1 MKKDVIYNFLVGIYK
16 GHDMLMHRYRPIL
29 TNRAYMLFWLGSL
42 ISSFG
47 DSFTVFGLAWYV
59 LRRSNSPLDVGLT
72 FLVFQLPSLFSSF
85 FVGWLLD
92 RFRRETVMLCDNL
105 LRGLLIMLI
114 PLLDNHGLLSFPA
127 LYSII
132 ALLGALSVI
141 TSVGSHTII
150 ADIVLAK
157 DYNAANSLDVAQRQ
171 ISFIAGPALAGIL
184 VVIIGPISLLWV
196 DSGSF
201 FIFALF
207 LSFLLYSIPTPH
219 ATKEKTQDVRQFF
232 TELMQ
237 GVQFTVRNP
246 LLLALTSISFF
257 WNAGLGLFLV
267 ALPFYCEQV
276 LKVGPIGMGV
286 LLSVNS
292 IGVLLS
298 SLLFG
303 PLRPRYPGRVT
314 CILLIM
320 QAACYGLLAL
330 IPPFWL
336 ALSIY
341 FLLGAFDDLGAIYL
355 TTVRQRAVPNE
366 LQGRVW
372 AFTSTI
378 GSSGEPLGSGCA
390 GVLLV
395 SLGTPA
401 LVALSGLPLLVIG
414 LLWLAVGPIRR
425 VVDDE

>member
-1 MKKDVIYNFLVGIYK
+1 MHHYRVI
-16 GHDMLMHRYRPIL
+16 LM
-29 TNRAYMLFWLGSL
+29 NRAYMLFLLGSL

-59 LRRSNSPLDVGLT
+59 LHRSNSPFDVGLT
-72 FLVFQLPSLFSSF
+72 FLIFQSPSLFSSF

-92 RFRRETVMLCDNL
+92 RFRREKVMLCDNL
-105 LRGLLIMLI
+105 LRGLLVMLI
-114 PLLDNHGLLSFPA
+114 PLLDSHRLLSFLV

-141 TSVGSHTII
+141 TSAGSHTL
-150 ADIVLAK
+150 IVDLVSSK

-184 VVIIGPISLLWV
+184 VVVIGPISLLWV
-196 DSGSF
+196 DSVSF
-201 FIFALF
+201 FVFALL
-207 LSFLLYSIPTPH
+207 LSFLLYSIPTSH
-219 ATKEKTQDVRQFF
+219 VSKENTHYAKQFL

-237 GVQFTVRNP
+237 GVSFTFRNP

-267 ALPFYCEQV
+267 ALPFYCKDV
-276 LKVGPIGMGV
+276 LKVGPVGMGL

-298 SLLFG
+298 ALLFG
-303 PLRPRYPGRVT
+303 PLHPRYPGRIT
-314 CILLIM
+314 CILLIV
-320 QAACYGLLAL
+320 QALCYGLLAL
-330 IPPFWL
+330 VPPFWF
-336 ALSIY
+336 ALSLY

-372 AFTSTI
+372 AFTSTV
-378 GSSGEPLGSGCA
+378 GSSGEPLGSGSA
-390 GVLLV
+390 GILLLA
-395 SLGTPA
+395 LGTPA
-401 LVALSGLPLLVIG
+401 LVALSGAPLLVIG
-414 LLWLAVGPIRR
+414 LLWLWLDRFDA
-425 VVDDE
+425 

>member
-1 MKKDVIYNFLVGIYK
+1 
-16 GHDMLMHRYRPIL
+16 MHHYCAIL

-42 ISSFG
+42 VSSFG
-47 DSFTVFGLAWYV
+47 DSFTIFGLAWYV

-72 FLVFQLPSLFSSF
+72 FLIFQLPGLFSSF
-85 FVGWLLD
+85 IAGWLLD
-92 RFRRETVMLCDNL
+92 RFRRESVMLCDNL
-105 LRGLLIMLI
+105 LRGLLVALI
-114 PLLDNHGLLSFPA
+114 PLLDAHGLLSFPA

-141 TSVGSHTII
+141 TTTGSHTVIT
-150 ADIVLAK
+150 DLVSPE
-157 DYNAANSLDVAQRQ
+157 DYNTANSLDVAQRQ
-171 ISFIAGPALAGIL
+171 ISFIAGPALAGLL
-184 VVIIGPISLLWV
+184 VVLIGPISLLWV

-201 FIFALF
+201 FVFALF
-207 LSFLLYSIPTPH
+207 LSFLLYSTPYVHTKQENTQH
-219 ATKEKTQDVRQFF
+219 AKQFLTEVVQGAHF
-232 TELMQ
+232 TLHK
-237 GVQFTVRNP
+237 P
-246 LLLALTSISFF
+246 LLLALTSVSFF

-267 ALPFYCEQV
+267 ALPFYCERI
-276 LKVGPIGMGV
+276 LKVGPVGMGV

-298 SLLFG
+298 ALLFG

-320 QAACYGLLAL
+320 QALCYGLLAL
-330 IPPFWL
+330 VPPFWF

-355 TTVRQRAVPNE
+355 TTVRQRAIPNE

-378 GSSGEPLGSGCA
+378 GSSGEPLGSGSA
-390 GVLLV
+390 GVLLLV
-395 SLGTPA
+395 LGTPA
-401 LVALSGLPLLVIG
+401 LVALSGVPLLAVG
-414 LLWLAVGPIRR
+414 LVWLVVGPIRH
-425 VVDDE
+425 VVDDEKQ

>member
-1 MKKDVIYNFLVGIYK
+1 
-16 GHDMLMHRYRPIL
+16 
-29 TNRAYMLFWLGSL
+29 MLFWLGLL

-47 DSFTVFGLAWYV
+47 DSFTVFGLAWYI

-72 FLVFQLPSLFSSF
+72 FLIFQLPSLFSSF
-85 FVGWLLD
+85 FMGWLLD
-92 RFRRETVMLCDNL
+92 RFRRETVMLGDNL
-105 LRGLLIMLI
+105 LRGLLVMLI
-114 PLLDNHGLLSFPA
+114 PLLDSHGLLSFPI

-150 ADIVLAK
+150 TDLVPPK

-171 ISFIAGPALAGIL
+171 MSFIAGPVLAGLL
-184 VVIIGPISLLWV
+184 VVVIGPISLLWV

-201 FIFALF
+201 YVFALL
-207 LSFLLYSIPTPH
+207 LSFLLYNLSPPRVH
-219 ATKEKTQDVRQFF
+219 KEKTHDARQFF
-232 TELMQ
+232 IELVQ
-237 GVQFTVRNP
+237 GVEFTVRTP

-267 ALPFYCEQV
+267 ALPFYCERV
-276 LKVGPIGMGV
+276 LKVGPVGMGI

-298 SLLFG
+298 ALLFG

-314 CILLIM
+314 CILLIV
-320 QAACYGLLAL
+320 QALCYALLAL

-341 FLLGAFDDLGAIYL
+341 FLLGVFDDLGAVYL
-355 TTVRQRAVPNE
+355 ITVRQRTVPNE

-372 AFTSTI
+372 AFTSTV
-378 GSSGEPLGSGCA
+378 GSSGEPLGSGSA
-390 GVLLV
+390 GILSLL
-395 SLGTPA
+395 LGTPA
-401 LVALSGLPLLVIG
+401 LVALSGVPLLVIG
-414 LLWLAVGPIRR
+414 LLWLVVGPVRR
-425 VVDDE
+425 VVDTERQ

>member
-1 MKKDVIYNFLVGIYK
+1 
-16 GHDMLMHRYRPIL
+16 MHHYRPVL
-29 TNRAYMLFWLGSL
+29 TNRAYILFWLGSL

-72 FLVFQLPSLFSSF
+72 FLIFQLPSLFSSF
-85 FVGWLLD
+85 IAGWLLD
-92 RFRRETVMLCDNL
+92 HFRRETVMLCDNL
-105 LRGLLIMLI
+105 LRGVLVMLI
-114 PLLDNHGLLSFPA
+114 PLLAIHGLLSFPI

-141 TSVGSHTII
+141 TSVGSQTII
-150 ADIVLAK
+150 TDLVSPE

-184 VVIIGPISLLWV
+184 VVVIGPISLLWI
-196 DSGSF
+196 DSCSF
-201 FIFALF
+201 FVFAF
-207 LSFLLYSIPTPH
+207 LLAFLLYLLPPIHT
-219 ATKEKTQDVRQFF
+219 TKEKTHDGQFF
-232 TELMQ
+232 TELVQ

-267 ALPFYCEQV
+267 ALPFYCERI
-276 LKVGPIGMGV
+276 LRVGPVGMGV

-292 IGVLLS
+292 LGVLLS
-298 SLLFG
+298 SLLLG
-303 PLRPRYPGRVT
+303 PLRPRHPGRVT
-314 CILLIM
+314 CILLII
-320 QAACYGLLAL
+320 QAVCYGLLAL

-336 ALSIY
+336 ALTIY
-341 FLLGAFDDLGAIYL
+341 FLLGACDDLGAIYL

-372 AFTSTI
+372 AFTSTV
-378 GSSGEPLGSGCA
+378 GSSGEPLGSGIA
-390 GVLLV
+390 GVLLLV
-395 SLGTPA
+395 LGTPA
-401 LVALSGLPLLVIG
+401 LVALSGVPLLIIG
-414 LLWLAVGPIRR
+414 LLWLMVGPLRG
-425 VVDDE
+425 VVDEG